1 MFAGDEDDNDGSNL
15 NNEEIVKETEAQ
27 DGKYLPIILLTQLLI
42 TATLLEYIVYLPTSY
57 S

>member
-1 MFAGDEDDNDGSNL
+1 VFAGDEDDNDGSNL

>member
-1 MFAGDEDDNDGSNL
+1 MFACDEDDNDGSNL